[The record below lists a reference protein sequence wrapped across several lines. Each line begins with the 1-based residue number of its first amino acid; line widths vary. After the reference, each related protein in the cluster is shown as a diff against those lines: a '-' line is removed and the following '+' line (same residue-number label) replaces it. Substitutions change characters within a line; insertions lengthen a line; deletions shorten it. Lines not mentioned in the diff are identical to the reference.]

1 MAPVIFRGRGR
12 GRRGKGTDIAHNDH
26 EAGPSNTRAPSS
38 TRSEEPQRRRNLF
51 EPARHSTSH
60 SSTPSYRHSFG
71 PDFEND
77 PNNPQPSYMP
87 LQRSVSHRAFDDPTP
102 YFRSQFNPADYI
114 QEPAGFV
121 PLGPQDH
128 FSEDHMDE
136 DTDPI
141 EPARRTP
148 THPIEISDGSSFHG
162 TPYQGPDSFQALY
175 NQHEWYFTPSHQ
187 TSQHEQQQQQD
198 PSEDPRFVAV
208 TPPPPPPVQPVMA
221 DPPRRRRS
229 GARMST
235 RGGEFHFSTPRHSS
249 SSHYPPL
256 QEEGPSSPV
265 QEANSAPVAPS
276 SPPFGYD
283 HPIPAYTGPTAY
295 NPFEPSSHAHYNYN
309 YERDPYVVAARYN
322 ARYPDGAFGNMGI
335 PDYSAHGY
343 PAPPRPP
350 VPQPAPQPRFSP
362 PEQEEILHRLTRV
375 ERDFEEERK
384 NNRGFLKGLANLLKG
399 KKKKRDH

>member
-1 MAPVIFRGRGR
+1 MPPVIFRGRGI
-12 GRRGKGTDIAHNDH
+12 GRRGRGEIITHNEH
-26 EAGPSNTRAPSS
+26 EAGPSNTRAPST

-60 SSTPSYRHSFG
+60 TSTPSYRHSFG
-71 PDFEND
+71 PDSEND

-102 YFRSQFNPADYI
+102 YFRGQFNPADYI
-114 QEPAGFV
+114 QEPTGFV

-141 EPARRTP
+141 EPARGTP

-162 TPYQGPDSFQALY
+162 TPYQGPDSFQALF
-175 NQHEWYFTPSHQ
+175 NQHEWYYTPSHQ
-187 TSQHEQQQQQD
+187 TPQQQQQD

-208 TPPPPPPVQPVMA
+208 TPPPPPPVQPVMP

-249 SSHYPPL
+249 ASHYPSVP
-256 QEEGPSSPV
+256 EEGPSSPV

-350 VPQPAPQPRFSP
+350 VPQPAPQPCFSP
-362 PEQEEILHRLTRV
+362 PEQEEILHRLTGV